1 MPGHHNHRGMPREE
15 YLAKMRE
22 GRQRAA
28 ELRAQGLLPPIVRKR
43 PPEVQEAIEVTERPE
58 FKAAVDAAVK
68 AAMQTL
74 VVNLAPSVAET
85 AAAQISSSPTAGMF
99 DPRALAMAIAELTD
113 QGTGMQRVP
122 AEVIEAR
129 RIATARLSALIRQAN
144 EIGVVPT
151 YRLVA
156 KTVLPTPDGETL
168 IEPLQRGR
176 DNQVRPT
183 KIRWPM
189 VPNLAME
196 PADDWAER
204 IMAAFRE
211 LIGNQ
216 APAEV
221 GVDTNI
227 ALTDQGHVVVGSAI
241 QQRKDRAAD
250 RPNFGALVIDEDGSA
265 LPSNGGGPA
274 YTDVRILGSIATPA
288 REMATPPAGWTAP
301 KREVSLPVEEDAG

>member
-1 MPGHHNHRGMPREE
+1 MPGHSNHAGVPREE
-15 YLAKMRE
+15 FLARVRE
-22 GRQRAA
+22 GKRLAA
-28 ELRAQGLLPPIVRKR
+28 EKRAQGLLPPIVRKR

-68 AAMQTL
+68 LAMQS
-74 VVNLAPSVAET
+74 VVANLAPSVAET

-113 QGTGMQRVP
+113 QGTGMQRIP
-122 AEVIEAR
+122 AEITEAR
-129 RIATARLSALIRQAN
+129 RIATARLRALLIEAN
-144 EIGVVPT
+144 AEGVTPI
-151 YRLVA
+151 YKLVA
-156 KTVLPTPDGETL
+156 KTILPTPDGETL

-176 DNQVRPT
+176 DNQVRAT
-183 KIRWPM
+183 KIRWPL

-196 PADDWAER
+196 PTDTYSDSNGRVIAGDWAER

-211 LIGNQ
+211 SIGNQ

-227 ALTDQGHVVVGSAI
+227 GLTDQGHVVVGGAI
-241 QQRKDRAAD
+241 QQRKDRAAE
-250 RPNFGALVIDEDGSA
+250 RPNFGALVIDEDGEA

-274 YTDVRILGSIATPA
+274 YTDVRVLGSIAPPA
-288 REMATPPAGWTAP
+288 RQNG
-301 KREVSLPVEEDAG
+301 